1 MKEKESRQENSTENR
16 KKIIIASL
24 IILVI
29 LVALLLIIF
38 NRKIKYDITFETN
51 GGSLVETCSVDE
63 DGLIIKPEDPVRE
76 GYVFLGWYYNG
87 ELFDFSTPVTSDMVL
102 EARWAKIGEVSGV
115 SLNNT
120 ELTLKI
126 GETAKLVATI
136 TPEDATN
143 KNVTWESSDPS
154 VVSVDAEGNIKALK
168 EGTATITVT
177 TEEGKFTATAKI
189 TVKKAETVTNEVTN
203 NKGNS
208 NNGTTNNG
216 NTGSGNN
223 NGGTTDS
230 GNTENS
236 GTTTPTET
244 VVNVTGVSLD
254 KTSLTLTEGDSS
266 KLTATINP
274 SNANNKNVTWAS
286 SNTGVVTVDNN
297 GNVTAVKPGTATITV
312 TTADGGFTATCQV
325 TVNEKPARYSVTLTA
340 IEQPGIPVSQYS
352 VTVKKNGVSF
362 SDWKVVE
369 FNNTVAKPG
378 NPTISSIKYDGI
390 TSATITLSDGST
402 VTATVNK

>member
-1 MKEKESRQENSTENR
+1 MKEKESRQGNSTENR

-266 KLTATINP
+266 KLTATVNP
-274 SNANNKNVTWAS
+274 NNANNKNVTWAS

-297 GNVTAVKPGTATITV
+297 GNVTAVKAGTAAITV

-325 TVNEKPARYSVTLTA
+325 TVNEKPASYSVTLTA

>member
-143 KNVTWESSDPS
+143 KNVTWKSSDPS
-154 VVSVDAEGNIKALK
+154 VVGVDAEGNIKALK

-312 TTADGGFTATCQV
+312 TTTDGGFTATCQV

-390 TSATITLSDGST
+390 TSATITLSDGSP